1 MRLRR
6 SRKIWRVHEGHDF
19 EATSQFQATERE
31 QTEPTKPHRFAE
43 PVFYRLCSA
52 RDHHDQIPAGHPDIE
67 RVHDPQSA
75 SARPMSR
82 VRPITGTFTR
92 DKFPMKG
99 RRNLS
104 SGGGTGSI
112 SRRANQG
119 FSKTYST
126 AAEPSRTAQ
135 MTRKT
140 GAHTAVICGTTRIA
154 RSGRG
159 RNSWSSQIARSE
171 WCNCAKPG

>member
-19 EATSQFQATERE
+19 EATSQFQAAERE

-43 PVFYRLCSA
+43 PVFY
-52 RDHHDQIPAGHPDIE
+52 PDIE

-154 RSGRG
+154 RSGRD

-171 WCNCAKPG
+171 WCNCAKPGPFF

>member
-19 EATSQFQATERE
+19 EASSQFQAAERE

-43 PVFYRLCSA
+43 PVFYRLCSG

-67 RVHDPQSA
+67 KVRDPQSA

-82 VRPITGTFTR
+82 ARLIAGISTRGSSRWEGDRISQVRAELARLFDERI
-92 DKFPMKG
+92 KF
-99 RRNLS
+99 
-104 SGGGTGSI
+104 
-112 SRRANQG
+112 

-126 AAEPSRTAQ
+126 AAEGHR
-135 MTRKT
+135 
-140 GAHTAVICGTTRIA
+140 
-154 RSGRG
+154 
-159 RNSWSSQIARSE
+159 
-171 WCNCAKPG
+171 NCANNKKDRSAYGSDLGNYADCEKWQRQKLDGVRR